1 VAPELCADPDV
12 PDNPDD
18 PEAPCVI
25 DAVDP
30 DPPPVVERDSLPESP
45 VSRPIAPIP
54 LRPPP
59 SSRPLMRRRLWTC
72 FTPEE
77 SSARSSAIRFIQRS
91 STVPLERDFA
101 LDHHHVISDAS
112 MSPFS
117 SRRSLI
123 SSLMRSSER

>member
-1 VAPELCADPDV
+1 MAPELCADPDV

-54 LRPPP
+54 TVAPG
-59 SSRPLMRRRLWTC
+59 RL
-72 FTPEE
+72 
-77 SSARSSAIRFIQRS
+77 IRGGVR
-91 STVPLERDFA
+91 LKLGR
-101 LDHHHVISDAS
+101 
-112 MSPFS
+112 
-117 SRRSLI
+117 
-123 SSLMRSSER
+123 